1 MVVNVGDCDIFEM
14 FLSDFWLLICLCS
27 DPAYALAAAQIHPA
41 TLQNLHPGALT
52 ASSTSSA
59 AAAISAAANAAAI
72 AAANAANAQPEVVAH
87 KRPRLDLNSA
97 HPHASS
103 SAGTSSAGGSGSAS
117 ITAPLRIDTR
127 DQAVKVSWRYQIG
140 LFKIPQNNYEK
151 RHNYFW
157 VILFMEKTYL
167 AHAESNNAFR
177 RKVIIFAN
185 FYFLPHLRFWLFSSV
200 AAAFRTFV
208 LLRVQTTITIL
219 VISVMRSR

>member
-1 MVVNVGDCDIFEM
+1 MCPNFSSSTLKDRKNGCENDGRKRGWLWH
-14 FLSDFWLLICLCS
+14 FLSCFCPIFDLWLLCS

-72 AAANAANAQPEVVAH
+72 AAANAANAGPPEVVAH

-103 SAGTSSAGGSGSAS
+103 SAGTPSASGSGSAS

-127 DQAVKVSWRYQIG
+127 DQAVKVSWCYQMWS
-140 LFKIPQNNYEK
+140 F
-151 RHNYFW
+151 
-157 VILFMEKTYL
+157 
-167 AHAESNNAFR
+167 
-177 RKVIIFAN
+177 
-185 FYFLPHLRFWLFSSV
+185 
-200 AAAFRTFV
+200 
-208 LLRVQTTITIL
+208 
-219 VISVMRSR
+219 

>member
-72 AAANAANAQPEVVAH
+72 AAANAANAGPPEVVAH

-103 SAGTSSAGGSGSAS
+103 SAGTPSASGSGSAS

-127 DQAVKVSWRYQIG
+127 DQAVKVSWRYQTG
-140 LFKIPQNNYEK
+140 LFKSLSNLFKNRQIPYESYK
-151 RHNYFW
+151 
-157 VILFMEKTYL
+157 KL
-167 AHAESNNAFR
+167 ATESNNAFR

-185 FYFLPHLRFWLFSSV
+185 FYFLPHLRFWLFSS
-200 AAAFRTFV
+200 AKLAILRQ
-208 LLRVQTTITIL
+208 LLRF
-219 VISVMRSR
+219 